1 MYLVQTVAFGAKRL
15 AQRRGVALRST
26 AAYDAL
32 TKELR
37 EVARLEEVSG
47 ILSYDEQCFMSEGSA
62 ASRAAQKE
70 ALAGVI
76 FEKRTSTRMAE
87 VIDAARGL
95 QLDDAREQAN
105 VRDAIEGFDV
115 ESRKTKDLA
124 EREARLE
131 SECFVAWKK
140 AREASDYQ
148 SYAPILQD
156 MFSLKREVAATTR
169 PDVCAAGE
177 PYDGALDAFER
188 GMTASRLDAIFAK
201 TREGLEP
208 LLKAVLA
215 KKRDAPD
222 VDALHPTL
230 AFDHPGWKG
239 SVEKQAE
246 LSKKVAADLGF
257 DFTKGRFDV
266 STHPFTGGACPTDV
280 RITTRYSDGNWL
292 EGFAGTVHEV
302 GHALYEQGRSGDA
315 VGDGLP
321 VSKALSMGTHESQS
335 LLWERMVLQSKAFWA
350 YATPLFHEAF
360 PHTKEAS
367 PEDFY
372 RAINRVQPGLIR
384 VEADELSCPF
394 HVFLRY
400 DVERALFA
408 GELDVAT
415 IPQQWNSYMKERLDV
430 DVPDDA
436 SGVLQ
441 DIHWS
446 SQRLR

>member
-1 MYLVQTVAFGAKRL
+1 
-15 AQRRGVALRST
+15 
-26 AAYDAL
+26 
-32 TKELR
+32 
-37 EVARLEEVSG
+37 
-47 ILSYDEQCFMSEGSA
+47 
-62 ASRAAQKE
+62 
-70 ALAGVI
+70 
-76 FEKRTSTRMAE
+76 
-87 VIDAARGL
+87 
-95 QLDDAREQAN
+95 
-105 VRDAIEGFDV
+105 
-115 ESRKTKDLA
+115 
-124 EREARLE
+124 
-131 SECFVAWKK
+131 
-140 AREASDYQ
+140 
-148 SYAPILQD
+148 
-156 MFSLKREVAATTR
+156 VAATTR
-169 PDVCAAGE
+169 PDVCSAGE

-188 GMTASRLDAIFAK
+188 GMTASRLDSIFAA

-222 VDALHPTL
+222 VDALHPAL

-246 LSKKVAADLGF
+246 LSKRVAEDLGF

-280 RITTRYSDGNWL
+280 RITTRYSDGNWFVTRRPARCFEIPNAIDATIFTHRL

-335 LLWERMVLQSKAFWA
+335 LLWERMVLQSKAFWE
-350 YATPLFHEAF
+350 YAAPLFHEAF

-384 VEADELSCPF
+384 VEADELSYPF

-415 IPQQWNSYMKERLDV
+415 IPEQWNSYMKERLDV

-436 SGVLQ
+436 SGVESCVEINQ
-441 DIHWS
+441 
-446 SQRLR
+446 